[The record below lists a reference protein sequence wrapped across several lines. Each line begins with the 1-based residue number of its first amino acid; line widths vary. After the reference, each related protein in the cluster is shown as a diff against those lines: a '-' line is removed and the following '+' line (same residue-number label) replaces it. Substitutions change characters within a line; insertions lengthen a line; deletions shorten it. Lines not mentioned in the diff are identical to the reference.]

1 MPKDTIRAAVL
12 REVELVKKQK
22 SVGLTDDETKEL
34 LCLFS
39 MPASP
44 SVLTDAE
51 LKLLG
56 GEYEQEMRLMKPRK
70 PNYHE

>member
-1 MPKDTIRAAVL
+1 MKTTDIISPAVL
-12 REVELVKKQK
+12 REVELVNKQK
-22 SVGLTDDETKEL
+22 LEGLTDSETKEL
-34 LCLFS
+34 LSLFCA
-39 MPASP
+39 PTTA
-44 SVLTDAE
+44 LTDAE

>member
-1 MPKDTIRAAVL
+1 MKTTDTISPAVL
-12 REVELVKKQK
+12 REVELVTKQK
-22 SVGLTDDETKEL
+22 TNGLNESETKEL
-34 LCLFS
+34 LALFCA
-39 MPASP
+39 PTTT
-44 SVLTDAE
+44 LTDAE